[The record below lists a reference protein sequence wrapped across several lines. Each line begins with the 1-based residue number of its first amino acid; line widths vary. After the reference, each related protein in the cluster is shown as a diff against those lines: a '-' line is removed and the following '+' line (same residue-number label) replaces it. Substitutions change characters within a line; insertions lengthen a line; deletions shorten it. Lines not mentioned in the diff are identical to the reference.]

1 MTVAR
6 TGPTSAISAK
16 KSKNASAVQTTASA
30 PTAKSTRREGMAA
43 GSCRSASGAYATAV
57 TTSEAAT
64 TPIEGRWG
72 SRRATMIGPTA

>member
-16 KSKNASAVQTTASA
+16 KSKNASAVQTTASV
-30 PTAKSTRREGMAA
+30 PIAKSTRGEGMAD

-64 TPIEGRWG
+64 TPIAGR
-72 SRRATMIGPTA
+72 